1 MNIYFYGKKYIFWNH
16 LVHLNI
22 ACMEK
27 FLSTKVAGFGI
38 TTT

>member
-1 MNIYFYGKKYIFWNH
+1 MYICFREKYIFWHH

-22 ACMEK
+22 AFIGK
-27 FLSTKVAGFGI
+27 FLSTEVAGFGI